1 MFKLKKLKFLSFYGL
16 IFSASSNSIAQTN
29 ELGFHISPAI
39 LAPAQFNRDTSI
51 VNARSSIATS
61 AGINFTRFFKSGL
74 GIRAG
79 FNFGYMSSKF
89 ALSTSY
95 TQTLDNPIYPSTLL
109 YNSLTAEPVF
119 RFKIN
124 QFKLETFTGAELRR
138 FYNNTP
144 GTYGLSTLATFRTPA
159 ISNNYQTNVYAGLSY
174 IKSFKKSNQ
183 LSIGLTRNFGLT
195 NIAYGHFR
203 APSSNSTFQT
213 GFHSVSNSTGLRLH
227 YSYNMEKKGG
237 RENTQKVAEINEK
250 RRKVFFIEALGSG
263 GLFSANYDM
272 RFMPDQNDGW
282 GFRIGIGIGED
293 LPVDVYKERE
303 YFGYYADRYLTFP
316 LNINYII
323 GKRRSGF
330 ETGITLTPE
339 LTSRKLEND
348 PQVKLLTFLNA
359 GYRFQPIK
367 KGLLIRTAWTPALI
381 NKSFSPLWA
390 GVSLGY
396 GFK

>member
-1 MFKLKKLKFLSFYGL
+1 MCKLKKLKFLSFYVL
-16 IFSASSNSIAQTN
+16 IFSASFNSIAQTN
-29 ELGFHISPAI
+29 ELGFHISPAV
-39 LAPAQFNRDTSI
+39 LAPAEFSRDTSI

-61 AGINFTRFFKSGL
+61 AGINFTHFFKSGL

-79 FNFGYMSSKF
+79 INFGYMNSKF
-89 ALSTSY
+89 ALSTSN
-95 TQTLDNPIYPSTLL
+95 TQFLASPIFPSTFL
-109 YNSLTAEPVF
+109 YHSLTLEPVF

-124 QFKLETFTGAELRR
+124 QFKLETFAGADLRF

-144 GTYGLSTLATFRTPA
+144 GTYGSTLASFDIPA
-159 ISNNYQTNVYAGLSY
+159 ISNNFQSNVYAGLSY
-174 IKSFKKSNQ
+174 IISFKKSNQ
-183 LSIGLTRNFGLT
+183 LSIGLTSNFGLT
-195 NIAYGHFR
+195 NIGYGNFS
-203 APSSNSTFQT
+203 AQSTNSTFQT
-213 GFHSVSNSTGLRLH
+213 GFHSVSNSTGLRLQ
-227 YSYNMEKKGG
+227 YSYNMEKNKG
-237 RENTQKVAEINEK
+237 RENTQKVADITGK
-250 RRKVFFIEALGSG
+250 RRKVVFIEALGSG

-272 RFMPDQNDGW
+272 RFKPDQNDGW

-303 YFGYYADRYLTFP
+303 YFGYYADRYLTIP
-316 LNINYII
+316 LNLNYIF

-348 PQVKLLTFLNA
+348 PQVKLLTFINA

-367 KGLLIRTAWTPALI
+367 KGLLIRAAWTPALI

-396 GFK
+396 GFR